1 MFLNWAVLYG
11 TAVAAVT
18 SAAWTLAFF
27 YRESTDIRDQLE
39 TIVLLSALVAGP
51 VIVFTAEHLVFSIW
65 MAIQILTGLYW
76 VHTTGKLKR
85 PSVQLSP
92 KGVMQ
97 WLLFAVYVVL
107 TFYTYF
113 GAFMCVAFAPGLLE
127 IKLVNKRIRWALA
140 FSGMIGAALW
150 SSSISDRVVVGVMV
164 GSFIFSVLT
173 DQVDDSANVGGN
185 EHAKQD

>member
-1 MFLNWAVLYG
+1 MTHPTAHTRWNKTYLKMTSACLLYMYLLWFLLFLNWAVLYG

-76 VHTTGKLKR
+76 VHTTGKLKK

-97 WLLFAVYVVL
+97 QKNDF
-107 TFYTYF
+107 
-113 GAFMCVAFAPGLLE
+113 
-127 IKLVNKRIRWALA
+127 
-140 FSGMIGAALW
+140 
-150 SSSISDRVVVGVMV
+150 
-164 GSFIFSVLT
+164 
-173 DQVDDSANVGGN
+173 
-185 EHAKQD
+185 